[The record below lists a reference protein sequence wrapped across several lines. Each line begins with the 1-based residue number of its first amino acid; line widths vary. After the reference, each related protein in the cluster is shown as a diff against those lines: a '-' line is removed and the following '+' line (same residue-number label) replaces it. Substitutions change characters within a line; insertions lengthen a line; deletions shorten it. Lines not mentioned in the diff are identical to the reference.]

1 MDNLP
6 KLPKYNPLEIDEGG
20 WIPIREQY
28 MAQEIKK
35 PCTLCLLFPIISFV
49 LIDFLVSLFDLAH
62 TSSWL
67 LIQLLLGSFYVR
79 SYAFQEGKDNKKE
92 MKLSNIMLC
101 LMTGIVL
108 RDIGLFYW
116 LT

>member
-1 MDNLP
+1 MVNLP
-6 KLPKYNPLEIDEGG
+6 D
-20 WIPIREQY
+20 
-28 MAQEIKK
+28 MTQEIKK
-35 PCTLCLLFPIISFV
+35 PCTLCLLAPIISFV
-49 LIDFLVSLFDLAH
+49 LIDFLVSLCDSEH
-62 TSSWL
+62 TRSWL

-79 SYAFQEGKDNKKE
+79 SYAFQEGKDNKKD

-101 LMTGIVL
+101 LIAGIAL